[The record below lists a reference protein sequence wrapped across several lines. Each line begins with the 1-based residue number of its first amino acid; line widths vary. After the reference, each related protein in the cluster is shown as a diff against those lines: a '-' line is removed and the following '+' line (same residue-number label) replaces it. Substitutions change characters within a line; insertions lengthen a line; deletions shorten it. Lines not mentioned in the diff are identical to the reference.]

1 MTENLGSTNIADLV
15 NEEDTDINDDMVDK
29 ILNELENT
37 DKDDIGEPD
46 IDFNEMNNQNMDFS
60 NMDFNNENNIDFRN
74 ENNIDFRNENNIE
87 LNESDNTV
95 KKINSILVNSTEN
108 HILSFNSFI
117 THFKFPLVIFLLV
130 IFLNNSFVT
139 KLLFEL
145 LSKLTKQE
153 LIIDI
158 ISLFLRALVSS
169 LVIFT
174 ITYLQIIN

>member
-60 NMDFNNENNIDFRN
+60 NMDFNN